1 MKRIFDVCVSGCAV
15 MILSPLL
22 VLIWLCVRLTSAG
35 PGIFTQLRVGKHNTE
50 FRLYKFRTMYTRTY
64 AGSAITV
71 GSRDPRITPLGYVL
85 RKYKVDEWPQLINVL
100 KGDMSF
106 VGPRPEVRKYVDMYN
121 AEQIQVLNVRPGITD
136 YASLLF
142 INENELLG
150 RSADPEYDY
159 IHTIMPQKLKLNLE
173 YIENQSFLGDIRLI
187 FRTLFRIVGI
197 LK

>member
-1 MKRIFDVCVSGCAV
+1 
-15 MILSPLL
+15 
-22 VLIWLCVRLTSAG
+22 
-35 PGIFTQLRVGKHNTE
+35 
-50 FRLYKFRTMYTRTY
+50 
-64 AGSAITV
+64 
-71 GSRDPRITPLGYVL
+71 
-85 RKYKVDEWPQLINVL
+85 VDEWPQLINVL

-121 AEQIQVLNVRPGITD
+121 AEQIKVLNIRPGITD